1 MKPILEV
8 VVKPQVST
16 IWTAAVNVGAR
27 DDKTAEFGAGI
38 AVISVKYIRADF
50 HLQILGHVPHRPG
63 LQDSG
68 RIVHIVDAG
77 EKYLKQRMQLQLD
90 FSAQIVFAKHK

>member
-16 IWTAAVNVGAR
+16 IRAAAADVGAR

-38 AVISVKYIRADF
+38 AVIAIKNIGADF
-50 HLQILGHVPHRPG
+50 HL
-63 LQDSG
+63 
-68 RIVHIVDAG
+68 
-77 EKYLKQRMQLQLD
+77 
-90 FSAQIVFAKHK
+90 